1 MPRLST
7 KALLIAAVFLT
18 FPLAAAAADLG
29 LLKGTGTVL
38 MIRHAYAP
46 GTGDPDNFD
55 VARCETQRNLND
67 RGRDQ
72 AREWGDRLRG
82 AGIEPSRILSS
93 QWCRC
98 METAELMA
106 AKLMEAGLME
116 VGPVEPFWPLNSF
129 FTAREDREKNLSALR
144 GALAGLPTDAAVVVM
159 VTHQVTISAITG
171 RGVSSGEGWV
181 LKLNGTRE
189 PEVIGSIPAP

>member
-1 MPRLST
+1 MLKLST
-7 KALLIAAVFLT
+7 KALLIAAVVLT
-18 FPLAAAAADLG
+18 FPFAASAADLG
-29 LLKGTGTVL
+29 LVKGTGTVL

-82 AGIEPSRILSS
+82 AGIEPNRILSS

-106 AKLMEAGLME
+106 ANLTGAGA
-116 VGPVEPFWPLNSF
+116 VEPFWPLNSF

-144 GALAGLPTDAAVVVM
+144 DALADLPTDAAVVVM